1 MVELNELRPAA
12 PFLAVT
18 LASDPRNSFSSL
30 ESFSLRLLK
39 ALCRSSY
46 EARAWTALVAIVAH
60 PSLLLLSP
68 PPGYYDC
75 GLQYSGWDQ

>member
-1 MVELNELRPAA
+1 MVELNELRPAV

-46 EARAWTALVAIVAH
+46 DARA
-60 PSLLLLSP
+60 
-68 PPGYYDC
+68 
-75 GLQYSGWDQ
+75 